1 MLFKLFGKNNGKIH
15 TTIFML
21 CSLIFAYLT
30 FFHFTLT
37 EWLILFVSASIF
49 TGFTTSGFLHRY
61 CSHRSWRMP
70 RWLEVFLLGSTTALM
85 NQPAMGWAAIH
96 LAHHK
101 HTDQEGDPHGHIH
114 SVWDNFLVFN
124 KIPPLRHIPRWML
137 RDRLY
142 TIQAKYYWEIAIT
155 LQLIVSYFL
164 GWQVMISFIAL
175 SYLYQVTLNLVGHS
189 KELKPIN
196 NSLLAIPWMGELYH
210 ANHHWKPGNPRFG
223 MLDGTYYFM
232 IKWAQMLVSEP
243 KTPKKIL

>member
-21 CSLIFAYLT
+21 CSLVFAYLT
-30 FFHFTLT
+30 FFHFTLA
-37 EWLILFVSASIF
+37 EWLILFVSATIF

-70 RWLEVFLLGSTTALM
+70 RWLEVFLLGSTTALL

-96 LAHHK
+96 LSHHK
-101 HTDQEGDPHGHIH
+101 HTDQKGDPHGHMH
-114 SVWDNFLVFN
+114 SIWDNFMVFN

-142 TIQAKYYWEIAIT
+142 ANQTKYYWETAIT

-164 GWQVMISFIAL
+164 GWQVMVSFIACL
-175 SYLYQVTLNLVGHS
+175 LYTS
-189 KELKPIN
+189 P
-196 NSLLAIPWMGELYH
+196 S
-210 ANHHWKPGNPRFG
+210 PR
-223 MLDGTYYFM
+223 D
-232 IKWAQMLVSEP
+232 S
-243 KTPKKIL
+243 

>member
-21 CSLIFAYLT
+21 CSLVFAYLT
-30 FFHFTLT
+30 FFHFTLA
-37 EWLILFVSASIF
+37 EWLILFVSATVF

-70 RWLEVFLLGSTTALM
+70 RWLEVFLLGSTTALL

-96 LAHHK
+96 LSHHK
-101 HTDQEGDPHGHIH
+101 HTDQKGDPHGHIH
-114 SVWDNFLVFN
+114 SVWDNFMVFN

-142 TIQAKYYWEIAIT
+142 ANQTKYYWETAIT

-164 GWQVMISFIAL
+164 GWQVMVSFIAL
-175 SYLYQVTLNLVGHS
+175 SYLYQVGLNLVGHS

-210 ANHHWKPGNPRFG
+210 ANHHWQPGNPRFG

-243 KTPKKIL
+243 KTPKNN

>member
-114 SVWDNFLVFN
+114 SVL
-124 KIPPLRHIPRWML
+124 
-137 RDRLY
+137 
-142 TIQAKYYWEIAIT
+142 
-155 LQLIVSYFL
+155 
-164 GWQVMISFIAL
+164 
-175 SYLYQVTLNLVGHS
+175 LVGWVVNVQIGHIIIPLWIMWIQEHRIERELWTHS
-189 KELKPIN
+189 FCHIQQVKN
-196 NSLLAIPWMGELYH
+196 LL
-210 ANHHWKPGNPRFG
+210 N
-223 MLDGTYYFM
+223 
-232 IKWAQMLVSEP
+232 
-243 KTPKKIL
+243 